1 MQIANHVHKL
11 LVLTQ
16 LHIHFGQGNLSYVAK
31 HLDHLN
37 CEDVM
42 GKHCQML

>member
-16 LHIHFGQGNLSYVAK
+16 LHIHFSQDNLSYVAQ
-31 HLDHLN
+31 HLDHPN

-42 GKHCQML
+42 GKHCQTL